1 MDAPGMPYI
10 KYKKGVEHFVYLQ
23 EALVSRVQINN
34 TPHPYG
40 DYAECMVHQL
50 GDECNCL
57 SLNTLK
63 FTRFPARIK
72 AKTLSSNM

>member
-1 MDAPGMPYI
+1 M
-10 KYKKGVEHFVYLQ
+10 ET
-23 EALVSRVQINN
+23 VQNARY
-34 TPHPYG
+34 TK
-40 DYAECMVHQL
+40 Q

-72 AKTLSSNM
+72 AKTLSSNMKRRGYAATAQRPDAYKYSESFLHSSVEY